1 MNEQPFAEVVLFLP
15 YRSRSDARFDYE
27 VPPALRDEAR
37 RGALVVV
44 PFREKLLPG
53 VVMARHDAPAVPQT
67 RPIHQ
72 VLLPDAL
79 PPHLLDLGEWMAHEL
94 LSPLQDCLRVMLP
107 PMVRPRLRRYLV
119 PRVLRLPSGLK
130 PSEAR
135 LLRLLLERGEVEQ
148 REVQRLLGRGWRTA
162 MRALR
167 RRGLLATRAA
177 LLLPTMRPRI
187 VRTVSLA
194 LPRAQWAER
203 LKGLRKLEPYHAI
216 LDFLEGER
224 EPVEEAVVLA
234 ETGAKST
241 HLRML
246 ERRGLLRRGSAE
258 LMRDPL
264 ADLIHTPDR
273 PPPLLPD
280 QAEVWRA
287 LAALLEAGSP
297 KPALLLGV
305 TGSGK
310 TELYLRATAKVL
322 EQGKQAII
330 LVPERSLTPQT
341 VRRFA
346 LRFPGKVGVWHSG
359 MREGELYD
367 TWRRV
372 RAESLQVIVGAR
384 SALFTPFPNLG
395 LIVLDEEEESS
406 YKELQR
412 PYYHAR
418 QVAEALARQTG
429 ALLLLGSAT
438 PSLESYHRA
447 REGRYHLLRLP
458 KRIVGHRQR
467 LEDWARYFHLR
478 PDHYRAA
485 ETPLAAVA
493 PLPPVQIVDLRAEL
507 KAGNRSIF
515 SRPLQAAVDEA
526 LAAGE
531 QVILFLNRRGTAT
544 HLFCRDCGWV
554 ANCPRCD
561 APLTYHEGSASLI
574 CHRCGYHRPMVQRCP
589 QCGSTRVKPFG
600 LGTEGLL
607 AKVAERW
614 PKARLLRWDQ
624 DVARTHR
631 DHAALLGR
639 FAAGEAEIL
648 VGTQMV
654 ARGLDL
660 PNVTVVGVVSADVG
674 LHLPDFRA
682 AERTF
687 QLLAQVA
694 GRAGRGL
701 RGGRVI
707 IQTYHP
713 QHYVIRFAAAHDYEG
728 FARHELAF
736 RREALYPPYL
746 RLARLLFRHS
756 RAERAQAEAER
767 MGRQLRDRAEAAGLP
782 PTTLIG
788 PAPAFF
794 YRRRGRYRWQIIV
807 RHFDP
812 ADFLR
817 GVDFPAGWQVEIDP
831 IDLL

>member
-1 MNEQPFAEVVLFLP
+1 
-15 YRSRSDARFDYE
+15 
-27 VPPALRDEAR
+27 
-37 RGALVVV
+37 
-44 PFREKLLPG
+44 
-53 VVMARHDAPAVPQT
+53 
-67 RPIHQ
+67 
-72 VLLPDAL
+72 
-79 PPHLLDLGEWMAHEL
+79 
-94 LSPLQDCLRVMLP
+94 
-107 PMVRPRLRRYLV
+107 
-119 PRVLRLPSGLK
+119 
-130 PSEAR
+130 
-135 LLRLLLERGEVEQ
+135 
-148 REVQRLLGRGWRTA
+148 
-162 MRALR
+162 
-167 RRGLLATRAA
+167 
-177 LLLPTMRPRI
+177 
-187 VRTVSLA
+187 
-194 LPRAQWAER
+194 
-203 LKGLRKLEPYHAI
+203 
-216 LDFLEGER
+216 
-224 EPVEEAVVLA
+224 
-234 ETGAKST
+234 
-241 HLRML
+241 
-246 ERRGLLRRGSAE
+246 
-258 LMRDPL
+258 
-264 ADLIHTPDR
+264 
-273 PPPLLPD
+273 
-280 QAEVWRA
+280 
-287 LAALLEAGSP
+287 
-297 KPALLLGV
+297 
-305 TGSGK
+305 
-310 TELYLRATAKVL
+310 
-322 EQGKQAII
+322 
-330 LVPERSLTPQT
+330 
-341 VRRFA
+341 
-346 LRFPGKVGVWHSG
+346 
-359 MREGELYD
+359 
-367 TWRRV
+367 
-372 RAESLQVIVGAR
+372 
-384 SALFTPFPNLG
+384 
-395 LIVLDEEEESS
+395 
-406 YKELQR
+406 
-412 PYYHAR
+412 
-418 QVAEALARQTG
+418 
-429 ALLLLGSAT
+429 
-438 PSLESYHRA
+438 
-447 REGRYHLLRLP
+447 
-458 KRIVGHRQR
+458 
-467 LEDWARYFHLR
+467 
-478 PDHYRAA
+478 
-485 ETPLAAVA
+485 
-493 PLPPVQIVDLRAEL
+493 VDLRAEL

-515 SRPLQAAVDEA
+515 SRPLQAAVDGA

-561 APLTYHEGSASLI
+561 APLTYHAGSASLI

-736 RREALYPPYL
+736 RREAIYPPYI

-767 MGRQLRDRAEAAGLP
+767 MGRLLRDRVEAAGLP
-782 PTTLIG
+782 TTTLIG

-817 GVDFPAGWQVEIDP
+817 GVDFPPGWQVEIDP

>member
-1 MNEQPFAEVVLFLP
+1 MSGGAFAEVALFLP
-15 YRSRSDARFDYE
+15 YRSRKDARFDYE

-53 VVMARHDAPAVPQT
+53 VVIARHDAPAVPQT

-79 PPHLLDLGEWMAHEL
+79 PPHLLDLAMWMSREL
-94 LSPLQDCLRVMLP
+94 LAPLQDCLRVMLP
-107 PMVRPRLRRYLV
+107 PVVRPQLRRYLV
-119 PRVLRLPSGLK
+119 PRVLRLPAGLS
-130 PSEAR
+130 PAEAR
-135 LLRLLLERGEVEQ
+135 LLRLLLERGEMEQ
-148 REVQRLLGRGWRTA
+148 REVQRHLGRGWRTE
-162 MRALR
+162 MRSLR

-187 VRTVSLA
+187 VRTLSLA
-194 LPRAQWAER
+194 LPREQWAER
-203 LKGLRKLEPYHAI
+203 LKGLRKLEPYQAI

-234 ETGAKST
+234 ETGARPS

-246 ERRGLLRRGSAE
+246 ERRGLLRHGSVA

-264 ADLIHTPDR
+264 ADLVRTPDR

-287 LAALLEAGSP
+287 LAALLEARPP

-322 EQGKQAII
+322 EQGKQALI

-372 RAESLQVIVGAR
+372 RAGALQVIVGAR
-384 SALFTPFPNLG
+384 SALFTPFPNPG

-406 YKELQR
+406 YKALQR

-418 QVAEALARQTG
+418 TVAEALARQTG

-447 REGRYHLLRLP
+447 REGHYHLLRLP
-458 KRIVGHRQR
+458 RRIVGHRQR
-467 LEDWARYFHLR
+467 LEDWARYFHLH

-485 ETPLAAVA
+485 EAPLAAVA
-493 PLPPVQIVDLRAEL
+493 PLPPVKIVDLRAEL

-515 SRPLQAAVDEA
+515 SRPLQAAVDGA
-526 LAAGE
+526 LARGE

-554 ANCPRCD
+554 ATCPRCD
-561 APLTYHEGSASLI
+561 APLTCHEGSAALI
-574 CHRCGYHRPMVQRCP
+574 CHRCGYHRPMVRRCP
-589 QCGSTRVKPFG
+589 QCGSTRVKAFG

-614 PKARLLRWDQ
+614 PQARLLRWDR

-631 DHAALLGR
+631 DHTALLGR

-660 PNVTVVGVVSADVG
+660 PNVTVVGVISADVG

-701 RGGRVI
+701 RGGQVI

-736 RREALYPPYL
+736 RREATYPPFI

-767 MGRQLRDRAEAAGLP
+767 MGRLLRGRAEAAGLP
-782 PTTLIG
+782 ATTLIG

-817 GVDFPAGWQVEIDP
+817 EVEFPPGWQVDIDP
-831 IDLL
+831 TDLL